1 MASEVGGERSGAR
14 RLAAIMFTDMVG
26 YSALVQQDEP
36 LAMALVDEHRRIVRK
51 LIPGFGGRE
60 VETAGDSFLI
70 EFGSA
75 LDALHCAIALQQ
87 QHAGRNA
94 SAAAGRH
101 IVIRVGLHA
110 GDIEHRKGGKVFGD
124 GVNLAARVE
133 PLSPHGGI
141 ALSATF
147 HDQVRRRIAAPFRS
161 LGAQALKNIAEPME
175 VLVLDPPAIAA
186 LPPPRPRSALAALR
200 PDWRWAAAAAVLV
213 ALAATLV
220 VLRQAGPARDGKSV
234 AVLPFANFSG
244 DKEND
249 YFAAGMHESILTHL
263 ARVKDLKVIS
273 RTSVTQYQ
281 GSTRNLREIGTAL
294 GVANIVEGSVQRV
307 GHRVR
312 VQAQLIEVATDRHLW
327 AESYD
332 RDVADVFAIQSE
344 VAQHIV
350 TAIQATLTPQEKEL
364 IEQRPTAST
373 EAYMLYLR
381 TEAAGRNDT
390 SPSRES
396 LYKAQVM
403 LELAIASDPGFALAH
418 AGLAANHMRT
428 YWWGFDTSTR
438 RREQALAAAKTA
450 LRLQPDLAEG
460 HFAMGMYHYFG
471 FRDYERALAEFA
483 KALGSA
489 PNSVETLAATGFV
502 QRREGS
508 WGKAMASLNR
518 AAELDPNNANT
529 VFYQGDTYWTVFEY
543 ASAAPYF
550 EKARALAPDGVW
562 EKLWVEYFQVLW
574 KGDPEP
580 LRQALAVVPA
590 AEDPGDVVTE
600 FRIALARYERRY
612 QDAIE
617 LLEDSSRDGFVAAL
631 QRSNFEV
638 PKDVLLGQ
646 LQAALGNASRSRE
659 HFLRARDQLQDEI
672 EAEPDGIFLAHAHA
686 WLGLTLGYLGERAEA
701 LRNADR
707 ALELLPTARDALDGP
722 LLAQLAAATR
732 VRLGDHDRA
741 LAELAKLLGK
751 PGGPDAHLLR
761 TDPDWQPLWNDPR
774 FKNLIARN
782 LPARE

>member
-1 MASEVGGERSGAR
+1 MASEDGGERSAAR
-14 RLAAIMFTDMVG
+14 RLAALMFTDMAG

-36 LAMALVDEHRRIVRK
+36 LAMALLDEHRRIVRK
-51 LIPGFGGRE
+51 LLPGFGGRE

-94 SAAAGRH
+94 AAPAGRP
-101 IVIRVGLHA
+101 IVIRVGLHV
-110 GDIEHRKGGKVFGD
+110 GDVEHRKGGKVFGD

-133 PLSPHGGI
+133 PLAPHGGI
-141 ALSATF
+141 SLSATF
-147 HDQVRRRIAAPFRS
+147 HDQVRRRLAAPFRS

-200 PDWRWAAAAAVLV
+200 FDWRWAAAAAVLA
-213 ALAATLV
+213 ALAATV
-220 VLRQAGPARDGKSV
+220 VAVRQAGPARDAKSV
-234 AVLPFANFSG
+234 AVLPFANFSN

-249 YFAAGMHESILTHL
+249 YFAAGIHESILTHL

-281 GSTRNLREIGTAL
+281 GAARNLREIGAAL

-350 TAIQATLTPQEKEL
+350 AAIQGTLTPQEKQL

-373 EAYMLYLR
+373 EAYELYLR
-381 TEAAGRNDT
+381 AEAASRDT
-390 SPSRES
+390 NPSRES
-396 LYKAQVM
+396 LYKIQVM

-418 AGLAANHMRT
+418 ARLAANHMRT
-428 YWWGFDTSTR
+428 YWWGFDASTQ
-438 RREQALAAAKTA
+438 RREQALAAAETA

-471 FRDYERALAEFA
+471 FRDYERALEEFD
-483 KALGSA
+483 KALSRA
-489 PNSVETLAATGFV
+489 PNSVEALASTGFV
-502 QRREGS
+502 QRRQGA
-508 WGKAMASLNR
+508 WGAAMASLKR

-529 VFYQGDTYWTVFEY
+529 VFYQGDTYWTVQEY
-543 ASAAPYF
+543 ANAAPYF
-550 EKARALAPDGVW
+550 EKARALAPGSLW
-562 EKLWVEYFQVLW
+562 ETLWAAYFQILW

-580 LRQALAVVPA
+580 LRQALAAVPA
-590 AEDPGDVVTE
+590 GEDPGGVVTA
-600 FRIALARYERRY
+600 FRIGLAQYERRHE
-612 QDAIE
+612 DAIA
-617 LLEDSSRDGFVAAL
+617 LLEESRRDGFAPL

-638 PKDVLLGQ
+638 PKDVMLGQ
-646 LQAALGNASRSRE
+646 LHAAMGKSDSARE
-659 HFLRARDQLQDEI
+659 HFLRARDQLRDEI
-672 EAEPDGIFLAHAHA
+672 EAEPEGIFVAHAHA
-686 WLGLTLGYLGERAEA
+686 WLGLTLAYLGERDEA
-701 LRNADR
+701 LRNAAR
-707 ALELLPTARDALDGP
+707 AVELLPISRDALDGP
-722 LLAQLAAATR
+722 FLVQLSATTR
-732 VRLGDHDRA
+732 LRLGDQDRA
-741 LAELAKLLGK
+741 LAELGKVLGMA
-751 PGGPDAHLLR
+751 GGPDAHLLR
-761 TDPDWQPLWNDPR
+761 SDPGWQPLWNDQR
-774 FKNLIARN
+774 FQRLIARS
-782 LPARE
+782 LPKRE